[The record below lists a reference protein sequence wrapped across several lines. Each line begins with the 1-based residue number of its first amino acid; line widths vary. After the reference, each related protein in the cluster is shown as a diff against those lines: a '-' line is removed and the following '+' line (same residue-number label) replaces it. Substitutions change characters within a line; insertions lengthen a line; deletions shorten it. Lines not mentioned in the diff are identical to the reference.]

1 MALLVLFEGRV
12 PAVVAA
18 AAFQVQTNRT
28 PTDTHWQTIELR
40 KKSLQRVWGGT
51 GIDCGAV
58 IAGVGAAPAC
68 SPARASP
75 RKAGRRLPRRAPDLP
90 AGEVLQYAHSRG
102 VPADGA
108 RRHRL
113 LISP

>member
-40 KKSLQRVWGGT
+40 KKSQQRVWGGT
-51 GIDCGAV
+51 GIDCGAG
-58 IAGVGAAPAC
+58 IAGVGAPAC

-75 RKAGRRLPRRAPDLP
+75 RKAGRRLSRGGAGSPRR
-90 AGEVLQYAHSRG
+90 GKSSKYVHSRG
-102 VPADGA
+102 V
-108 RRHRL
+108 
-113 LISP
+113 